1 MKYRKFIGYTH
12 TAAGA
17 GEKEWRAD
25 VSRRNWNLVFSS
37 AARTLKMHSLCPRDS
52 VTRTQPQYDKIPFQK
67 NDRKQISK
75 LIILNLQTMLRHF
88 CLGHKEPVNI

>member
-52 VTRTQPQYDKIPFQK
+52 VTQTKPRYDKISFQK
-67 NDRKQISK
+67 TIENRLANS
-75 LIILNLQTMLRHF
+75 
-88 CLGHKEPVNI
+88 

>member
-37 AARTLKMHSLCPRDS
+37 AARTLKTHFLCPRDS

-67 NDRKQISK
+67 TIENRLANS
-75 LIILNLQTMLRHF
+75 
-88 CLGHKEPVNI
+88 